1 MTRVKHPAIKMI
13 NNFSFLSNV
22 LQYTTQFGSKM
33 ISSNLLNATVNPMF
47 RFLKTN
53 RIAKFLCRC
62 NCNHWKANAL
72 HWTNISVFG
81 FNSLRVYVM
90 ANETIKCFLC
100 HFRIMFFARSLKKFT
115 VSDRCKTFGKGI
127 TPFADRISFPCQ
139 MKPHPAI
146 VRIKTMIVHELSAML
161 SQFEPFI
168 TFFNIIIKL
177 A

>member
-1 MTRVKHPAIKMI
+1 MPILLNRDVLHINEVQNPSKLFIPSLFPTPIKDLATSLNQTGIITQFSFLHNEPRRLNRMTRVKHPAIKMI

-100 HFRIMFFARSLKKFT
+100 HFRIMFLARGLKKFP
-115 VSDRCKTFGKGI
+115 VGD
-127 TPFADRISFPCQ
+127 
-139 MKPHPAI
+139 
-146 VRIKTMIVHELSAML
+146 
-161 SQFEPFI
+161 
-168 TFFNIIIKL
+168 
-177 A
+177 